1 VLGTAIRRFWVEQ
14 LDRVGIRT
22 RVKSETTG
30 FAFDDFSSAW
40 DVLAGVITAQLPSE
54 RHEETK
60 AAVRA
65 KMWPK
70 DDGPRHFSNLTQFII
85 MER

>member
-1 VLGTAIRRFWVEQ
+1 LGTAIRRFWVE

-22 RVKSETTG
+22 RVESETTG

-40 DVLAGVITAQLPSE
+40 DVIAGVITAQLPPE
-54 RHEETK
+54 RQEETK

-70 DDGPRHFSNLTQFII
+70 G
-85 MER
+85 